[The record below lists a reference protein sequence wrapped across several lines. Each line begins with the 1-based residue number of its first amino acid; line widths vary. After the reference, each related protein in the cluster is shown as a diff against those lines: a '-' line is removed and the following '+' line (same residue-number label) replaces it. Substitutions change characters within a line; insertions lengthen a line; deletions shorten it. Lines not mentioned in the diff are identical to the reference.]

1 MEVLEPLLFT
11 IGEEEKAFK
20 DQRVWKI
27 PSSIDIANAASPA
40 LSLGVRVTNRSVV
53 FPNTETHPDVTGTL
67 TMSVRLFDSANTEI
81 GSELSSS
88 GITISTPFSY
98 TSEIELVEFN
108 LSSSTSVSSFI
119 ITKAAITNL
128 RFWVGNSGS
137 TEATANSATHYH
149 AVEVNVESILLNLD
163 DTVDILEVADRD
175 VIEVSGGGGGS
186 LTPAQ
191 TASLGRIPTVP
202 NSSDTNKVWKTDGSA
217 TPGWR
222 DDAMGSGGANDA
234 TARAAAAAAQA
245 TADAAL
251 PLAGGTMTGKI
262 TLDGAPTAN
271 RHAATKLY
279 VDEMM
284 GGTNTS
290 GGGPLR
296 YASVSYSGDTSD
308 TGTFGV
314 VPDWTSEDADS
325 GDWFSSSAADR
336 FTVPAGVG
344 RVRLHASVR
353 GNSLSATLTAYIR
366 HISSG
371 TTTTVAISQGA
382 VNGTSAIFTMSTPV
396 IDVDEGDYFQLWTFS
411 SDSAFTLPSTMNFTI
426 WEESGS
432 GSNVPDKPD
441 TPSKDTEYNLKIET
455 DGTATWEEDTGGGS
469 FTSLSDTPSAYTG
482 EGGKFLAVNS
492 GASAVEFVDA
502 PSGGTGGTDTTARA
516 AAAAAQATANAAAV
530 ILSGTRLPMSN
541 EGSDGDW
548 WIYGGENGTLLSI
561 LENVQGTWVE
571 LSRADYS
578 RIEIDDLRHLTRDLH
593 TPAPSTTWIDA
604 LDSDGDMYQALSS
617 STTPLTDANFNNAGA
632 SLEIATN
639 ASTQAYVRLPIG
651 VDHTDYRIVFSD
663 GFARSREGNLWTVPS
678 YPAAA
683 STTYQYWRADGFT
696 NYGGGDV
703 KLQKRQSTLDST
715 FFDGRLDGKA
725 LEPIDALQHLTR
737 DIHVG
742 TTTTTWS
749 NVSDSDADL
758 FWTVPVAG
766 EITLTDAN
774 FNNQGASITIP
785 ASNTPRTTYVFVR
798 LPAATNH
805 VPLRL
810 MQGSHT
816 QLANTWGLAA
826 DEGVTIPSGDTYQYW
841 LAEINLNETAALT
854 IQLQIRE
861 DVAHTRYDGTLGGE
875 ATDQINDLMEP
886 LQHLTRDLHVNHQNP
901 NWENATD
908 DLIDLYGVRTS
919 SEDTALTDANFGNNG
934 AVILIASDAATT
946 VFARL
951 PVAANYL
958 RYRVIFPNGLTLT
971 GNSWTTVTGPDET
984 TYQYWRVG
992 SVDSPGNSI
1001 VKAQFHEVVLEDTT
1015 YTGSGSIPTGGTTGQ
1030 ALVKSSGDSYDVE
1043 WGNVAAG
1050 DGGSSG
1056 GTTSPTVLYED
1067 ASAHTYDHD
1076 GFREITL
1083 SRAPAAGTVLQFTLT
1098 SAPNSLMSNTIYMPS
1113 DAFLALE
1120 VPNSSATGY
1129 NAGWPSP
1136 GNKAWLGVAP
1146 AAVDTAARITY
1157 SVGGNEWSHLTF
1169 LFVRRQSNTLM
1180 DVLYT
1185 FDGIDRSSILK
1196 IEELPNGAASGEGGG
1211 DGGSSTF
1218 TGLTDTPSAFTS
1230 QGGKV
1235 VAVNSA
1241 ADALEFVDA
1250 PSGTDATARAAAAAA
1265 ELDAA
1270 AAQATAD
1277 AALSRSGGTM
1287 TGKITLDGAPTVDLH
1302 AATKKYV
1309 DDNIGSGGSGGG
1321 TITTLFADTTDTTT
1335 AADTWR
1341 TVEIS
1346 STPGETDLLTVNL
1359 GSEGGVHA
1367 NSSVTFPAKLWLDLP
1382 AIDSPTT
1389 SISTQTVLGFAINQ
1403 IGDSSLTTS
1412 SEGSMFIARVSNTEI
1427 AIFTE
1432 THAFSRVTILSLSGG
1447 GGGGSSGGDSSGGT
1461 GTGRPTVTKVSTDTT
1476 LSANTFVEVPI
1487 GPWPNDDDFL
1497 IMGVDGSTIR
1507 YKPLVRWGDI
1517 PVSDGTGTNFQTDP
1531 AAQIPAYASDTLA
1544 SFDLY
1549 SLRIRRRTNGT
1560 HLGVA
1565 FNFNEPSGRFTVQRI
1580 DYPSGGGSSSGGSGG
1595 SGVVQIG
1602 TTQTL
1607 STMTGR
1613 IEDTGIE
1620 IPSTGEDELWYVVV
1634 ENAINVNPQSA
1645 VVIPFKASTLINAT
1659 GKRDTATGDADD
1671 IADHPIVHDSA
1682 GSSRAIALD
1691 KIDSNG
1697 NLAIIMERGNNN
1709 VKVSLWRI
1717 AGGGGSSSS
1726 GGGGG
1731 FSLEEIGTSNT
1742 AIALDAD
1749 TVADTGI
1756 DMPAE
1761 IGDKEI
1767 WVLQVGN
1774 ERYDDLSFF
1783 FAQDIVTG
1791 NGAEIGDTLDPNTN
1805 AGDNAGATIR
1815 AKRGNSTQSDTL
1827 LLAKDSNDNI
1837 VISSSHSNLDPIVTL
1852 YKIASGGSSSGGGS
1866 QLKDLEA
1873 LPDVASY
1880 EAGDL
1885 IAVEENWYKLG
1896 VTDETTA
1903 NLFSGE
1909 VGRDVFNNTAGE
1921 RWRGIS
1927 SSQSPNGFSTDGEFT
1942 ANPDNT
1948 LTLLLASSARHIR
1961 VAMKRSVYEAAKG
1974 STFSPSDHIAIRVT
1988 MADGSTTDEAVL
2000 AYYNSYER
2008 ATNYI
2013 IWQHRHAS
2021 DNYNL
2026 YSEAAGNEVTIEF
2039 FTTSGSTPAA
2049 TTTPLFTHT
2058 AALKHWLLWPGGEDP
2073 TEDGRTALNLAQA
2086 NAARLDALD
2095 MHVDGVVEPLHSLT
2109 YNENTALL
2117 APLAGSAG
2125 NFAVSQAF
2133 NNILTDDLL
2142 VIDWRRCDHLNHHD
2156 EYVVPGSDTTAGR
2169 MYLHP
2174 RNFDNTEWNG
2184 EFVYALDRAIQD
2196 NGSADP
2202 LNSWIVGSILYSGST
2217 LTFGLHLQQG
2227 GTRANRN
2234 LMPQAGF
2241 SLTLRI
2247 YRNSARSVPTS
2258 APFKGIELGRLVGH
2272 DSNHLGEQPWTSLAT
2287 GVTTSDGPD
2296 SGYSHWL
2303 SIPMHNYLTL
2313 PTGLGIILE
2322 MSRTGVTGQFSQ
2334 IFIPWHAVGNWDGRG
2349 TSYPLFGGS
2358 WKSSGTS
2365 NNDRI
2370 EVRGRVNAGRLE
2382 IQAACGGADDEGT
2395 LHAYIAT

>member
-11 IGEEEKAFK
+11 IGDEEKEFK

-27 PSSIDIANAASPA
+27 PSSIDIVNATSPA
-40 LSLGVRVTNRSVV
+40 LTLGVRVVNRSVV
-53 FPNTETHPDVTGTL
+53 FPSTETLPDVTGTL
-67 TMSVRLFDSANTEI
+67 SISVRMFDNTNTEL
-81 GSELSSS
+81 GSETTVSGLTLSA
-88 GITISTPFSY
+88 PFSF
-98 TSEIELVEFN
+98 TDEVETVQFS
-108 LSSSTSVSSFI
+108 LSGATAISSFI
-119 ITKAAITNL
+119 VTKATISNL
-128 RFWVGNSGS
+128 RFWVGNSGG
-137 TEATANSATHYH
+137 TEATANNSTHYH
-149 AVEVNVESILLNLD
+149 AVEVNVEAIMLNLD
-163 DTVDILEVADRD
+163 DTIDILEAADRD
-175 VIEVSGGGGGS
+175 IIEVSGGGGGGS

-251 PLAGGTMTGKI
+251 PLAGGTMTGKL
-262 TLDGAPTAN
+262 TLDGLPTTAL
-271 RHAATKLY
+271 HAATKGY
-279 VDEMM
+279 VDSKDANIVD
-284 GGTNTS
+284 GSVTTDKLANTAVTAAKLATDVS
-290 GGGPLR
+290 GRLLP
-296 YASVSYSGDTSD
+296 
-308 TGTFGV
+308 TF
-314 VPDWTSEDADS
+314 
-325 GDWFSSSAADR
+325 
-336 FTVPAGVG
+336 
-344 RVRLHASVR
+344 
-353 GNSLSATLTAYIR
+353 
-366 HISSG
+366 
-371 TTTTVAISQGA
+371 
-382 VNGTSAIFTMSTPV
+382 
-396 IDVDEGDYFQLWTFS
+396 
-411 SDSAFTLPSTMNFTI
+411 PSTGSRDNKIPKFDGNTLG
-426 WEESGS
+426 WE
-432 GSNVPDKPD
+432 
-441 TPSKDTEYNLKIET
+441 
-455 DGTATWEEDTGGGS
+455 
-469 FTSLSDTPSAYTG
+469 
-482 EGGKFLAVNS
+482 
-492 GASAVEFVDA
+492 VDA
-502 PSGGTGGTDTTARA
+502 GGTGGGADATARA
-516 AAAAAQATANAAAV
+516 AAAAAQATADAAAV

-593 TPAPSTTWIDA
+593 TPAPSITWIDA
-604 LDSDGDMYQALSS
+604 LDSEGDMYQALSS

-663 GFARSREGNLWTVPS
+663 GFARSREGNLWTTPS

-1067 ASAHTYDHD
+1067 ATAHTYDHD

-1098 SAPNSLMSNTIYMPS
+1098 SAPNSLMTNTIYMPS
-1113 DAFLALE
+1113 DAFLALD

-1185 FDGIDRSSILK
+1185 FDGVDRSSILK
-1196 IEELPNGAASGEGGG
+1196 IEEMPNGAAAASEGGG

-1250 PSGTDATARAAAAAA
+1250 PSGTDATARATAAAA

-1287 TGKITLDGAPTVDLH
+1287 TGKITLDGAPTVNLH

-1309 DDNIGSGGSGGG
+1309 DDNIGDFIS
-1321 TITTLFADTTDTTT
+1321 LTDTP
-1335 AADTWR
+1335 ADYT
-1341 TVEIS
+1341 
-1346 STPGETDLLTVNL
+1346 G
-1359 GSEGGVHA
+1359 EGGKYLAV
-1367 NSSVTFPAKLWLDLP
+1367 NSGAS
-1382 AIDSPTT
+1382 AIEFVDAPS
-1389 SISTQTVLGFAINQ
+1389 
-1403 IGDSSLTTS
+1403 
-1412 SEGSMFIARVSNTEI
+1412 
-1427 AIFTE
+1427 
-1432 THAFSRVTILSLSGG
+1432 
-1447 GGGGSSGGDSSGGT
+1447 GGGSSGGTGSS
-1461 GTGRPTVTKVSTDTT
+1461 RPSITKVSTDTT
-1476 LSANTFVEVPI
+1476 LSARNFAEVPI

-1497 IMGVDGSTIR
+1497 IIGTDGGTIR

-1517 PVSDGTGTNFQTDP
+1517 PISDGTGTNFSTDP
-1531 AAQIPAYASDTLA
+1531 AYQVPAYATDTLA

-1549 SLRIRRRTNGT
+1549 SIRIRRRTNST

-1565 FNFNEPSGRFTVQRI
+1565 FNFAEAAGRFTVHRI
-1580 DYPSGGGSSSGGSGG
+1580 DYPS
-1595 SGVVQIG
+1595 
-1602 TTQTL
+1602 
-1607 STMTGR
+1607 
-1613 IEDTGIE
+1613 
-1620 IPSTGEDELWYVVV
+1620 
-1634 ENAINVNPQSA
+1634 
-1645 VVIPFKASTLINAT
+1645 
-1659 GKRDTATGDADD
+1659 
-1671 IADHPIVHDSA
+1671 
-1682 GSSRAIALD
+1682 
-1691 KIDSNG
+1691 
-1697 NLAIIMERGNNN
+1697 
-1709 VKVSLWRI
+1709 
-1717 AGGGGSSSS
+1717 GGGSSSS

-1731 FSLEEIGTSNT
+1731 FLLEEIGTSTN

-1837 VISSSHSNLDPIVTL
+1837 VISSSHSNLDPIITL
-1852 YKIASGGSSSGGGS
+1852 YKIASGGSSSSGGS
-1866 QLKDLEA
+1866 QLKDLDT

-1880 EAGDL
+1880 EVGDL
-1885 IAVEENWYKLG
+1885 IAVEEDWYKLG

-1903 NLFSGE
+1903 NLFAGE

-1974 STFSPSDHIAIRVT
+1974 STFSASDHIAIRVT

-2058 AALKHWLLWPGGEDP
+2058 AGLKHWLLWPGGEDP

-2227 GTRANRN
+2227 GTRTNRN